1 MASNE
6 KARTS
11 GEDFPTL
18 WFGTILIVGLP
29 AAIVASRL
37 IAG

>member
-6 KARTS
+6 NARTS
-11 GEDFPTL
+11 GENLPTL
-18 WFGTILIVGLP
+18 LFGTILVVGLP